1 MVKPNEAFMIKKRY
15 IFTAAIFMISSTSAF
30 SQKTQLFIARNSVGK
45 LQAAIAN
52 KQDQKTQL
60 SILGEGIKAAEAAE
74 KDRETKKWPETWALK
89 SYLSSYIAIVDPDQ
103 SNSDKYYDLA
113 IKAIDTA
120 RRFDKFEDNSGLI
133 AASSYNINIKKQQK
147 GKAAYQAK
155 DFTAAFKYLKE
166 VSDYFPKDTIL
177 AINAALSAEGTK
189 QEDEALQYFKRA
201 KDNGI
206 RNPVVYQRMAD
217 IYKLKLDPEEALKML
232 QEGLVINPYNDMLNN
247 DYINLLLDNE
257 KYTEARLVI
266 ENTLKVNTRS
276 KLLYYL
282 YGYLNQKNVNMGTA
296 ELAYNKALDI
306 DRNYFDALYQ
316 LGLVYMNLSNDALAS
331 ATKDVPTF
339 TSYLN
344 RAEIILAQA
353 HKVNRKDKQTINLL
367 IDIYT
372 RKNRFDRAQE
382 LKAQL
387 EEF

>member
-1 MVKPNEAFMIKKRY
+1 MVKKRY
-15 IFTAAIFMISSTSAF
+15 IFTAAILIISSTSAF

-103 SNSDKYYDLA
+103 GNSDKYYDLA

-120 RRFDKFEDNSGLI
+120 KRFDKFEDNSGLI
-133 AASSYNINIKKQQK
+133 AASNYNINIKKQQK

-155 DFTAAFKYLKE
+155 DFAAAFKYLKE
-166 VSDYFPKDTIL
+166 VSDYFPKDTVL

-201 KDNGI
+201 KENGI

-217 IYKLKLDPEEALKML
+217 IYKLKLDAEEALKML

-282 YGYLNQKNVNMGTA
+282 YGYLNQKNINMGTA

-316 LGLVYMNLSNDALAS
+316 LGLVYMNLSNDALAT